1 LLLMNEDPRSINVA
15 YVDVEQ
21 LELFGQYLNKQ
32 LKLAF
37 GNDTTVTT
45 GVFVSASS
53 NQERENF

>member
-1 LLLMNEDPRSINVA
+1 MNEDPRSINVA